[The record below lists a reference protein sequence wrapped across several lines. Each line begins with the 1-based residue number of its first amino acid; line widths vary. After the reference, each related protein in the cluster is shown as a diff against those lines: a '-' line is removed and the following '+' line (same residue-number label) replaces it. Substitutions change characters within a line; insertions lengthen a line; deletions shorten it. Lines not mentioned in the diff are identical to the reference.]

1 MTPKGVLESHKGGT
15 LLSTRYTYVRR
26 SWPDDAWRKN
36 VLMHDLLR
44 WGPDA
49 DPLLGIGLG
58 LAWSFHSKDD
68 NFPTLTPQWPYDI
81 PTWYLACSLAERYA
95 DCFFIIDRLTS
106 LAPLASSPRW
116 CVKCSGVRWRR
127 AATPPSI
134 NCNITVRDCTCV
146 ALTGPPSF

>member
-1 MTPKGVLESHKGGT
+1 MHFTLCQTRTLRIQLELTVTRKGVMESHKGGT

-95 DCFFIIDRLTS
+95 
-106 LAPLASSPRW
+106 
-116 CVKCSGVRWRR
+116 
-127 AATPPSI
+127 
-134 NCNITVRDCTCV
+134 
-146 ALTGPPSF
+146 